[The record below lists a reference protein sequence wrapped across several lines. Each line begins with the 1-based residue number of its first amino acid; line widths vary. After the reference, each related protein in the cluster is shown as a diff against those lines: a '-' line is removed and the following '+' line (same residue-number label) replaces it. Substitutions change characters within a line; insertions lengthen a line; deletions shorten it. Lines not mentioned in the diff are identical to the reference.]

1 MALLLCLVSAL
12 LLQQSFQAITPPIR
26 PRPSS
31 PRSTIGIQNRE
42 EALHTGEQG
51 VIITSSELTG
61 GSSAAASNETHIS
74 EAAEI
79 PSPGRE
85 SGGSAIVPEPM
96 LTSNLAAKP
105 DSYDMYKHLMEV
117 QAALTLE
124 PSEEDAPEVKTL
136 KSALKTL
143 FETAWQGLYYGF
155 MPEVARHRRSVGVEV
170 LQDFFKASQP
180 FQKEKSHLD
189 TFITF
194 MGAFFG
200 MQNCSEVIA
209 CRTGRMAA
217 ERLPGAAVLVMMA
230 ESVIPI
236 GLKSWFAMVKR
247 GVMGIDEDCT
257 IGLRCSLDEES

>member
-26 PRPSS
+26 PRPTS
-31 PRSTIGIQNRE
+31 PGGTTSIPNKE

-51 VIITSSELTG
+51 VTMTSSELTG
-61 GSSAAASNETHIS
+61 DSSATASNETHVS
-74 EAAEI
+74 EAAEM
-79 PSPGRE
+79 PSQGRE
-85 SGGSAIVPEPM
+85 SGGSAIVHEPM
-96 LTSNLAAKP
+96 LTSNLAAEP

-155 MPEVARHRRSVGVEV
+155 MPEVARHRRSVGVE
-170 LQDFFKASQP
+170 
-180 FQKEKSHLD
+180 EKSHLD
-189 TFITF
+189 TVITF

-217 ERLPGAAVLVMMA
+217 ERLPGAAVIVMMA

-257 IGLRCSLDEES
+257 NGLRCSLDEES

>member
-26 PRPSS
+26 PHPSS
-31 PRSTIGIQNRE
+31 PRGTTSIQNRE
-42 EALHTGEQG
+42 EALHAGEQG

-74 EAAEI
+74 EAAEM

-155 MPEVARHRRSVGVEV
+155 MPEVARHRRSVGVE
-170 LQDFFKASQP
+170 
-180 FQKEKSHLD
+180 EKSHLD

-217 ERLPGAAVLVMMA
+217 ERLPGAAVIVMMA

>member
-26 PRPSS
+26 PRPTS
-31 PRSTIGIQNRE
+31 PGGTTSIPNKE

-51 VIITSSELTG
+51 VTMTSSELTG
-61 GSSAAASNETHIS
+61 DSSATASNETHVS
-74 EAAEI
+74 EATEM
-79 PSPGRE
+79 PSQGRE
-85 SGGSAIVPEPM
+85 SGGSAIVEEPM
-96 LTSNLAAKP
+96 LTSNLAAEP

-124 PSEEDAPEVKTL
+124 PSEKDAPEVKTL

-155 MPEVARHRRSVGVEV
+155 MPEVARHRRSVGV
-170 LQDFFKASQP
+170 Q
-180 FQKEKSHLD
+180 EKSHLD
-189 TFITF
+189 TVITF

-217 ERLPGAAVLVMMA
+217 KRLPGAAVIVMMA

>member
-26 PRPSS
+26 PH
-31 PRSTIGIQNRE
+31 PRGTTSIQNRE
-42 EALHTGEQG
+42 EVQHIGEQG

-61 GSSAAASNETHIS
+61 DSSAAASDETHIS
-74 EAAEI
+74 EAAEM
-79 PSPGRE
+79 PSQGRE
-85 SGGSAIVPEPM
+85 SGGSALVHEPM
-96 LTSNLAAKP
+96 LTSNLAAEP

-124 PSEEDAPEVKTL
+124 PSEEDAPELRTL

-143 FETAWQGLYYGF
+143 FEAAWQGLYHGF
-155 MPEVARHRRSVGVEV
+155 MPEVARHRRSVSME
-170 LQDFFKASQP
+170 
-180 FQKEKSHLD
+180 EKSHLD
-189 TFITF
+189 TVITF

-200 MQNCSEVIA
+200 MQNCSQVIA

-217 ERLPGAAVLVMMA
+217 ERLPGAAVIVMMA

-247 GVMGIDEDCT
+247 GVMGLDVDCT
-257 IGLRCSLDEES
+257 NGLRCSLDEES

>member
-12 LLQQSFQAITPPIR
+12 LLQKSFQAITPPTR
-26 PRPSS
+26 PHLSS
-31 PRSTIGIQNRE
+31 PRGTTSIQNRE

-61 GSSAAASNETHIS
+61 DSSAASSNETHIS
-74 EAAEI
+74 EAAEM
-79 PSPGRE
+79 PSQESE

-124 PSEEDAPEVKTL
+124 QSEEDAPAVKTL

-143 FETAWQGLYYGF
+143 FETAWQGLYHGF
-155 MPEVARHRRSVGVEV
+155 MPAVARHRRSVGVE
-170 LQDFFKASQP
+170 
-180 FQKEKSHLD
+180 EKSHLD
-189 TFITF
+189 TAITI

-217 ERLPGAAVLVMMA
+217 DRLPGAAVFVVMV

-257 IGLRCSLDEES
+257 NGLRCSLDEES

>member
-12 LLQQSFQAITPPIR
+12 LLQQSFQVETSKFFLQILSQAITPPIR

-74 EAAEI
+74 EAAEM

-85 SGGSAIVPEPM
+85 PGGSAIVPEPM

-117 QAALTLE
+117 QVRRVLLQTF
-124 PSEEDAPEVKTL
+124 
-136 KSALKTL
+136 L
-143 FETAWQGLYYGF
+143 FY
-155 MPEVARHRRSVGVEV
+155 P
-170 LQDFFKASQP
+170 
-180 FQKEKSHLD
+180 
-189 TFITF
+189 
-194 MGAFFG
+194 
-200 MQNCSEVIA
+200 
-209 CRTGRMAA
+209 
-217 ERLPGAAVLVMMA
+217 
-230 ESVIPI
+230 
-236 GLKSWFAMVKR
+236 
-247 GVMGIDEDCT
+247 
-257 IGLRCSLDEES
+257 